1 MINEKEAASSII
13 RRLESGYQLPP
24 LSIIAM
30 KLIELASSET
40 SSINDM
46 VDLVEKDPSLAVRL
60 LNLANSAFFSAGRRV
75 STLKQAAIRLGSNNL
90 KMMALSISLRG
101 AFPMGRIQQF
111 DYEEFWRLSIYRG
124 LIARSLAEQSQLCN
138 PDEAFILG
146 LTIEIGLP
154 IFFDMYIKGQNEAFD
169 LSMEPLERLLER
181 ERELVGVDHRMV
193 GKAALKYWK
202 FPDQIAACQGVYGEA
217 ARKSSVPLLCA
228 MGEMA
233 RLFSLMLTNEAVE
246 FDSFFNEAE
255 KTLKLHTEAIHETI
269 LDTFHRVQKIAESL
283 KVEINKE
290 RDLMEVM
297 EKANRALIRISER
310 MARYGQQSPPERSL
324 PAYESLDAE
333 DKTVA
338 FTLQAVAHEI
348 RNPLTAVGGFAK
360 RLAVSLDPQS
370 QVGKYAKVILEEA
383 LRLEKILATMPKDL
397 RRARSQSLN

>member
-1 MINEKEAASSII
+1 MTSEKEAASSILK
-13 RRLESGYQLPP
+13 RLESGYQLPP

-46 VDLVEKDPSLAVRL
+46 VDLIEKDPSLAVRL

-101 AFPMGRIQQF
+101 AFPMGRVQQF

-154 IFFDMYIKGQNEAFD
+154 IFFDMYIKGQNEQFD
-169 LSMEPLERLLER
+169 LSMEPLENLLAR

-202 FPDQIAACQGVYGEA
+202 FPDQIATCQGVYGEA
-217 ARKSSVPLLCA
+217 VRKTSVPLLCS

-233 RLFSLMLTNEAVE
+233 RLFSLMLTDEAVE
-246 FDSFFNEAE
+246 FHSFFNEAG
-255 KTLKLHTEAIHETI
+255 KTLKLHNEAIHETI

-310 MARYGQQSPPERSL
+310 MAKHGRGAPERAL
-324 PAYESLDAE
+324 PAYDSLDRE

-338 FTLQAVAHEI
+338 YTLQAVAHEI

-383 LRLEKILATMPKDL
+383 LRLEKILASMPKEIRHAKD
-397 RRARSQSLN
+397 QSLN

>member
-1 MINEKEAASSII
+1 MTIEKEAVSSIL

-30 KLIELASSET
+30 KLIELASVET
-40 SSINDM
+40 SSMNDM
-46 VDLVEKDPSLAVRL
+46 VDLIEKDPSLAVRL

-101 AFPMGRIQQF
+101 AFPMGKIQQF

-124 LIARSLAEQSQLCN
+124 LIARSLAEQCQLCN

-154 IFFDMYIKGQNEAFD
+154 VFFDLYLKGRDDQFD
-169 LSMEPLERLLER
+169 LSMEPLENLLER
-181 ERELVGVDHRMV
+181 ERAYAGVDHRMV

-202 FPDQIAACQGVYGEA
+202 FPDQIVTCQGVHGEA
-217 ARKSSVPLLCA
+217 ALKVNVPLLCT

-233 RLFSLMLTNEAVE
+233 RLFSLMLTNESVE
-246 FDSFFNEAE
+246 FHRFFNEAE
-255 KTLKLHTEAIHETI
+255 RTLKLSTEAIHETI

-283 KVEINKE
+283 KVEVNEE

-310 MARYGQQSPPERSL
+310 MSKYGRGTPDRSL
-324 PAYESLDAE
+324 PSYDSLDQE
-333 DKTVA
+333 DQAVA
-338 FTLQAVAHEI
+338 YTLQAVAHEI

-360 RLAVSLDPQS
+360 RLSVSLDPES
-370 QVGKYAKVILEEA
+370 QVGRYARVILEEA
-383 LRLEKILATMPKDL
+383 LRLEKILATMPHEI
-397 RRARSQSLN
+397 RRAKDQSLN